1 MNEHK
6 AGDSTRE
13 QSPDAKVACN
23 ALLLLNML
31 AYFNYENVMEDIFTH
46 VAEHEKRGHSY
57 GHRLDPDGVID
68 RSINLLD
75 NLLPLGPDGA

>member
-1 MNEHK
+1 
-6 AGDSTRE
+6 
-13 QSPDAKVACN
+13 
-23 ALLLLNML
+23 ML